1 MAKGKAKSKEVVDK
15 PRKSRPALS
24 PEARENYMIGLAMDL
39 AEQRLLDGTATAQE
53 VCHFLKLGSTR
64 ERDEREIIHLNKGLI
79 EAKTESYQTAKHIEE
94 LYTEAINSL
103 RRYSG
108 HYSDVDETYE
118 EDLG

>member
-1 MAKGKAKSKEVVDK
+1 MAKGKAKTKEVIDK
-15 PRKSRPALS
+15 PRKNRPALS

-39 AEQRLLDGTATAQE
+39 AEERLLNGTATAQE

-64 ERDEREIIHLNKGLI
+64 ERDEREILHLNTGLI
-79 EAKTESYQTAKHIEE
+79 KAKTKSYQTAEHIEE

-108 HYSDVDETYE
+108 HYDDVETYE

>member
-1 MAKGKAKSKEVVDK
+1 MAKGKAKSKEVIDK
-15 PRKSRPALS
+15 PHRNRPALS

-64 ERDEREIIHLNKGLI
+64 ERDEREILHLNTGLI
-79 EAKTESYQTAKHIEE
+79 KAKTESYQTAKHIEE

-108 HYSDVDETYE
+108 HYDDAESYE
-118 EDLG
+118 EDLE